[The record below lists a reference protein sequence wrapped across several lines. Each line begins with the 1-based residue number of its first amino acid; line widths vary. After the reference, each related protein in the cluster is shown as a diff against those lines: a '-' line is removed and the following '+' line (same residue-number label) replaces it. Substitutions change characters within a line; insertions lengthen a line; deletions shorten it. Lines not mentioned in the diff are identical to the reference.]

1 LTQLRGKN
9 SRSWSDA
16 IMVARDPRGDCIAL
30 LCKLIGLRVVRG
42 DSEHSGWEALSVLAR
57 HVERGSCALITADGS
72 GRARRAKV
80 GAVAVASATGM
91 PLVVGADCR
100 PAIFERH
107 KWDSAR
113 TPLPFGRVA
122 IAVGKTSSLQL
133 FRDASDIEAARLWLQ
148 SALDEGAQN

>member
-1 LTQLRGKN
+1 
-9 SRSWSDA
+9 
-16 IMVARDPRGDCIAL
+16 MVARDPRGDCIAL